1 VLVYEPVEPAESTEG
16 AAADETDA
24 DTDAHEGADK

>member
-1 VLVYEPVEPAESTEG
+1 VLVYEPVEPSD
-16 AAADETDA
+16 AAVADETDA